1 MESHPRSGAKAA
13 DSVLFVLSD
22 SSVPPSHTAATSPAG
37 SPGSSGV
44 TVESAP
50 SEPST
55 EVAGTPPEE
64 QTTRYVDRWAV
75 VWICRGH
82 LCQRVNVWTQYSVF
96 TDQTTYR
103 LHGLGCIVKF
113 RFNWLNNEF
122 ISSSS
127 TLCYNVF
134 SLVPFL
140 IKYNSLPLQK
150 SEMVSYYTYI
160 NMLLLNIQP
169 AHVTV
174 QSLWPLCQSVQNVTP
189 VLRSSYSVL
198 DTSSTPLNRSSGG
211 ALI

>member
-64 QTTRYVDRWAV
+64 QTTRYVDRRAV

-169 AHVTV
+169 ARVMV